1 MTNATSHHA
10 AMSVPHRDAASGSA
24 RPGFCQAKPVWRLNG
39 GPRQVRSPRRKWVF
53 GSLVAIALAALPG
66 VAAAQPAQPADR
78 DWSLT
83 LGAGAGLVP
92 DYEGSDD
99 WEIRP
104 LPVIRA
110 DWRDTLFVDGLS
122 AGVRTRF
129 ADDRVTVGAIARYDF
144 GRDESDNG
152 ALRGLGDVDGSVELG
167 GFVRGQVDIFTAG
180 LTVVQDVA
188 GGHDGLLAEGEI
200 GIAVPVDR
208 RIRLTA
214 MASATYADDSYMQSL
229 FGVDAAQAAR
239 SGYTAF
245 DPSGGIKDVGLSA
258 GGTYLVTDRISIGTR
273 LSYTR
278 LLGDAADSPIVDQAG
293 SADQIAGILFVG
305 YAF

>member
-1 MTNATSHHA
+1 MTTTA
-10 AMSVPHRDAASGSA
+10 AGSLA
-24 RPGFCQAKPVWRLNG
+24 G
-39 GPRQVRSPRRKWVF
+39 
-53 GSLVAIALAALPG
+53 LVAIALASLTGLA
-66 VAAAQPAQPADR
+66 VAQPAQPTDR

-110 DWRDTLFVDGLS
+110 DWRDTLFVNGLS
-122 AGVRTRF
+122 AGVQTRF
-129 ADDRVTVGAIARYDF
+129 ADIVTVGAIARYDF
-144 GRDESDNG
+144 GRDESDND
-152 ALRGLGDVDGSVELG
+152 ALRGLGDVDGAVELG

-188 GGHDGLLAEGEI
+188 GGHDGLLAQGEV
-200 GIAVPVDR
+200 GIALPVDR
-208 RIRLTA
+208 RVRLTA
-214 MASATYADDSYMQSL
+214 TAAATYADESYMQSL

-239 SGYTAF
+239 SGYGVF
-245 DPSGGIKDVGLSA
+245 DPGGGIKDIGLSA

-273 LSYTR
+273 LGYTR

-293 SADQIAGILFVG
+293 SADQIAGIVFIG
-305 YAF
+305 YRF